1 MAWETKTSR
10 WLTALEQFLEKRQK
24 TIQLWKVTMTPIKI
38 IEPLRIVILSKTPLW
53 SFAATL
59 TL

>member
-10 WLTALEQFLEKRQK
+10 WLTAFEQFWEKRQK
-24 TIQLWKVTMTPIKI
+24 TIQLGKVTMTPIKI

-53 SFAATL
+53 SFVAIL
-59 TL
+59 TI